1 MMFRKTSTM
10 LEILQNITPPPP
22 PPRIYV
28 LISLC
33 CLLASLSLLSLQA
46 QNAPSP
52 PTGVSASGITN
63 DSVTLNWTKSSGA
76 TSYEVRYNANPVI
89 FNDWLDVGD
98 VASYT
103 FTGLTANRPYTFS
116 LRAKNAN
123 GVSSNVNTIANT
135 LDGPNKAPPDPT
147 GLSASNITHS
157 SVTLNW
163 TKSSGAT
170 SYEVLVIEFEGE
182 DTDFFDVGDVASYTF
197 TGLTADRTH
206 AFTLRAKNSYG
217 ISVAVSLS
225 RSITTLVAPPGWGRS
240 SRSPTAT
247 PMFTPSPKPTVH
259 TLKQLPAEIQVNN
272 WLDGAQGRRVGIAEI
287 AQPDII
293 AQGVLDAVD
302 VFGYVSPG
310 VEVCFSA
317 HGRIV
322 FLDAAYA
329 PRRAFD
335 LSAYQRAGR
344 TCALIDRAGTV
355 VLLRGDSPPPPQ
367 NTPPANTNPDGGRGL
382 GECEVRP
389 WANLK
394 VRQEPPDGLVL
405 GVTASRDWLRASD
418 KQAGYFRVGIWQ
430 VEGWI
435 SGAYV
440 ATRGDCGA

>member
-1 MMFRKTSTM
+1 M
-10 LEILQNITPPPP
+10 
-22 PPRIYV
+22 
-28 LISLC
+28 
-33 CLLASLSLLSLQA
+33 
-46 QNAPSP
+46 
-52 PTGVSASGITN
+52 
-63 DSVTLNWTKSSGA
+63 
-76 TSYEVRYNANPVI
+76 I

-405 GVTASRDWLRASD
+405 GVTAAGTGCAPATSGLVISKSTSGKSRAGSAALMSIPAGIAELEASATYANFGG
-418 KQAGYFRVGIWQ
+418 KNTNFQRLPLIALVPTAPIFV
-430 VEGWI
+430 I
-435 SGAYV
+435 SRMICYILGNYRLS
-440 ATRGDCGA
+440 TI